1 MRKITKESVEAFLK
15 GYDFK
20 SDNTTVVG
28 KAGGTY
34 LKLHDNT
41 IACKLNDGTIEVSL
55 AGWNTMT
62 TRERLNGIPGV
73 SIGTRKGQ
81 AYLNGNPIEDDK
93 FYTI

>member
-1 MRKITKESVEAFLK
+1 MRKITKQAVDAFLK

-20 SDNTTVVG
+20 SDNTQVIG

-41 IACKLNDGTIEVSL
+41 IACKLNDASIEVSL
-55 AGWNTMT
+55 CGWNTPT

-73 SIGTRKGQ
+73 SISTCKGQ
-81 AYLNGNPIEDDK
+81 AYLNGNPIDDDK